1 MCHTDQSLHEQVA
14 RHGRG
19 FWPEAGQALV
29 GGSYILF
36 EESSIIRT
44 NLSSADQAKRGE
56 DWRPIRCLCG
66 SVTGRCQERH
76 SADHHQANVR
86 VYRLLK
92 YAIRPVSP
100 TAEPLKVPLSAFI
113 VEDMAEFVHAHAT
126 YRFVIFDEEDERP
139 RLLIWLFKPS
149 IRLAY
154 ATPTQYALPRTGSIH
169 AAKVL
174 YKIIGPSAAPGDL
187 KGILDKYPGFPQAEY
202 LFYPIDICR
211 RLAALLK
218 ESNTSYPESMRMMTG
233 LEIGWLHRA

>member
-1 MCHTDQSLHEQVA
+1 MCHTDQNLHEQVA
-14 RHGRG
+14 RHSRG

-36 EESSIIRT
+36 EESSIVAN
-44 NLSSADQAKRGE
+44 NLSSVDQPKRGE
-56 DWRPIRCLCG
+56 EWRLIRCLCG
-66 SVTGRCQERH
+66 SVIGRCQERQ
-76 SADHHQANVR
+76 STNQSGAN

-100 TAEPLKVPLSAFI
+100 TTEPLKVPLSAFI
-113 VEDMAEFVHAHAT
+113 VEDMIEFVQAHAT

-139 RLLIWLFKPS
+139 RLLIWLFRQS

-154 ATPTQYALPRTGSIH
+154 ATPIQYAIPKTSSIH

-174 YKIIGPSAAPGDL
+174 YRIIGPSAASEDL
-187 KGILDKYPGFPQAEY
+187 KDILCKYPGFPQAEY

-211 RLAALLK
+211 RLAAMLR
-218 ESNTSYPESMRMMTG
+218 ESNTSYPEDLRMMTG
-233 LEIGWLHRA
+233 LHVGWLHRA